1 MPADLVGVLTIMQTT
16 AMTFLQSVVWNYW
29 PLILGLII
37 LLGIGWKI
45 RKVVGLAR

>member
-1 MPADLVGVLTIMQTT
+1 MPTELSDVIDSMSTTTMAFLETTITD
-16 AMTFLQSVVWNYW
+16 YW
-29 PLILGLII
+29 PLILGLIV